1 MNIISYIRAYLT
13 GPTLYRIYRQA
24 RLGQGYVASEQYN
37 GNAGERY
44 GGMVMS
50 CISALWSFG
59 IYTSPFI
66 LTSLYRRDMF
76 TPNGAVTISKFLV
89 GVCVLYVVSMNIR
102 ALGRVTNPTYREFLE
117 TLNSALQDFN
127 VENKKKIQLYDFEF
141 SSWPVEFSMKGRSRG
156 HKQMFL
162 APRVESAIWE
172 MPLIVMSWLMVN
184 SFGIKLVYPGS
195 IGFMKAALAEPLQ
208 TGREKWT
215 LEKKAVRYKLETADD
230 NHIDA
235 MFFDRRTSSDSSNSS
250 TENGE
255 TLVISCEGN
264 AGFYEIGVL
273 STPMDAGY
281 SVLGW
286 NHPGFGGSTG
296 TPFPPQET
304 NAVDAVIQFAILKL
318 GFTPNQIV
326 LHGWSI
332 GGFSA
337 SWVAMNYPDVKALIL
352 DATFDDLLPL
362 AIPRMPEVMEPLVKT
377 GVSRFIDLNV
387 AEQVNTYNGPIKLI
401 RRSQDEMI
409 STEPGKLSSNR
420 GNDLLRKILLRRYP
434 NLFADENVQ
443 TLLNQYLASEESTR
457 KDIFTQFDVDDTLHA
472 IVAASVEEA
481 GGTFPCKLGKD
492 VPLQTKQQLA
502 LYLASKYMVD
512 FDSTHCIPLPV
523 RYFSL
528 PWDSSRKAEE
538 SFVKL

>member
-1 MNIISYIRAYLT
+1 MSAFSYIRAYLS
-13 GPTLYRIYRQA
+13 GPSLYRIYRQA
-24 RLGQGYVASEQYN
+24 RLGQGYTTSEQYV

-50 CISALWSFG
+50 CISMLWSFG

-76 TPNGAVTISKFLV
+76 TPNGAITISKFMM

-102 ALGRVTNPTYREFLE
+102 ALGRATNPTYREFLE
-117 TLNSALQDFN
+117 ILTSSLRDFN
-127 VENKKKIQLYDFEF
+127 IESKRNIQLYDFEF
-141 SSWPVEFSMKGRSRG
+141 SSWPIEFSMKGRSRPEN
-156 HKQMFL
+156 QTYL
-162 APRVESAIWE
+162 PPRVEGSIWE
-172 MPLIVMSWLMVN
+172 MPLGMLSWLMVH

-195 IGFMKAALAEPLQ
+195 IGFMKAALADPLQ

-215 LEKKAVRYKLETADD
+215 LEKKGIRFKLETVDD
-230 NHIDA
+230 NHIDV
-235 MFFDRRTSSDSSNSS
+235 MFFDRRTSTDNSIGS
-250 TENGE
+250 TENGR
-255 TLVISCEGN
+255 TLVVSCEGN

-304 NAVDAVIQFAILKL
+304 NAVDTVMQFAILQL
-318 GFTPNQIV
+318 GFTPNQII

-337 SWVAMNYPDVKALIL
+337 SWVAMNYPDIKAVVL

-362 AIPRMPEVMEPLVKT
+362 AIPRMPEMMEPLVKT
-377 GVSRFIDLNV
+377 GVSRYINLNV
-387 AEQVNTYNGPIKLI
+387 AEQLNKYNGPIKLI

-409 STEPGKLSSNR
+409 STEPGKLNTNR
-420 GNDLLRKILLRRYP
+420 GNDLLKKILLHRYP
-434 NLFADENVQ
+434 HICADKEVQ
-443 TLLNQYLASEESTR
+443 KLLEQYLTAEEST
-457 KDIFTQFDVDDTLHA
+457 KKELFTQFDIDDSLQT
-472 IVAASVEEA
+472 IISASVEETDGA
-481 GGTFPCKLGKD
+481 FPTNLGKD
-492 VPLQTKQQLA
+492 ISSNTKKQLA

-512 FDSTHCIPLPV
+512 FDSTHCTPLPV
-523 RYFSL
+523 RFFSQ
-528 PWDSSRKAEE
+528 PWDLLRNGEE
-538 SFVKL
+538 SFVKI